1 MARRTAVAEAARVIA
16 AAGGLGGDV
25 LAWVGPMTAATG
37 AILLVVWLADRALE
51 RRVSASLRL
60 FLYVAVLARLALP
73 VDWHSPLGLLGFG
86 SAAGAGLVGLD
97 GEATIVALGQ
107 NRPALAGL
115 GAGGWAALIYAAVAL
130 ALLGRWI
137 QVRWA
142 LRRRLRGC
150 QPAPV
155 AGAEGVTVLRHAE
168 LGPFVSG
175 LVRPRIVLPG
185 KLLDS
190 DDDALGWVLR
200 HELAHVRRRDPMA
213 SALVQVTCIVAW
225 PILPVW
231 IAARRIRALME
242 VACDESAVT
251 GADRSARRRYGE
263 VLLRL
268 AELGSPGG
276 LTAALR
282 FGSPLRGRLR
292 ALGAW
297 RRWPAGV
304 QGVVVAGLVG
314 VVVACAGEPTPEERA
329 LEDATP
335 FEPAAAAPATA
346 SRPVLT
352 VTKDGE
358 LYLGKRKVAQANLR
372 AELEREMARTGSDT
386 LLLRGDKKAMMGAA
400 TDIMGEAKK
409 AGARNI
415 GILSPESPAPAAAPS
430 SQPAVTGQTIP
441 GAASVRGSLDK
452 EIIRRVIRRHIAE
465 PKECYERQLAR
476 NPELGGRAVVQFTIA
491 ATGDVVASTLQDSTL
506 GDPRVESCLVQAVRG
521 WKFPEPEGG
530 GIVIVSYPF
539 SFTPGPAAR
548 KVDETAEGL
557 TPEVIAQTIR
567 GRMPEVKRCYERH
580 LQKEKASGGR
590 ATIAFVVNPSG
601 SVSGV
606 RFDHNDFKDATMSN
620 CISEVVRGIQFPP
633 NSNGPTEVAFP
644 FVFQASE
651 P

>member
-1 MARRTAVAEAARVIA
+1 MIEAAGVIA
-16 AAGGLGGDV
+16 AAGRLGGDL
-25 LAWVGPMTAATG
+25 LAWVGPMSAATG
-37 AILLVVWLADRALE
+37 AILLVVWMADRALE

-60 FLYVAVLARLALP
+60 FLYGAVLARLALP

-86 SAAGAGLVGLD
+86 AAGGEGVVGLD
-97 GEATIVALGQ
+97 GEATIVAIGA
-107 NRPALAGL
+107 RPALAGL
-115 GAGGWAALIYAAVAL
+115 GAAGWAALVYAAVAL

-142 LRRRLRGC
+142 LRLRLRGC
-150 QPAPV
+150 QPAAVP
-155 AGAEGVTVLRHAE
+155 GAEGVTVLRHAE
-168 LGPFVSG
+168 LGPFVTG

-185 KLLDS
+185 KLLDET

-276 LTAALR
+276 LTAAVR

-292 ALGAW
+292 ALGAR

-314 VVVACAGEPTPEERA
+314 VVVACAGEPPPEERA
-329 LEDATP
+329 LEGATP
-335 FEPAAAAPATA
+335 VEPAAAGHSTT

-352 VTKDGE
+352 ITKDGE

-372 AELEREMARTGSDT
+372 VELEREMARTGSDT

-400 TDIMGEAKK
+400 IDIMGEAKK
-409 AGARNI
+409 AGARNV
-415 GILSPESPAPAAAPS
+415 GILDSGS
-430 SQPAVTGQTIP
+430 AVTGETIP
-441 GAASVRGSLDK
+441 GAASVRGSMDK

-465 PKECYERQLAR
+465 PKECYERQLAG
-476 NPELGGRAVVQFTIA
+476 NPQLGGRIVVKFTIA
-491 ATGDVVASTLQDSTL
+491 ATGDVVSSTLEDSTL
-506 GDPRVESCLVQAVRG
+506 GDPRVESCVVEAVRA

-548 KVDETAEGL
+548 K
-557 TPEVIAQTIR
+557 R
-567 GRMPEVKRCYERH
+567 
-580 LQKEKASGGR
+580 
-590 ATIAFVVNPSG
+590 
-601 SVSGV
+601 
-606 RFDHNDFKDATMSN
+606 
-620 CISEVVRGIQFPP
+620 
-633 NSNGPTEVAFP
+633 
-644 FVFQASE
+644 
-651 P
+651 

>member
-1 MARRTAVAEAARVIA
+1 MAEAAGLMA
-16 AAGGLGGDV
+16 AAGRLGGDV

-37 AILLVVWLADRALE
+37 AVLLVVWMADRALE
-51 RRVSASLRL
+51 RRVSASLRV
-60 FLYVAVLARLALP
+60 FLYGAVLARLALP

-86 SAAGAGLVGLD
+86 SAGAGRVGLD

-107 NRPALAGL
+107 TRPALAGL
-115 GAGGWAALIYAAVAL
+115 GAAGWAALVYAAVAL
-130 ALLGRWI
+130 VLLGRWI

-142 LRRRLRGC
+142 LGRRLRGC
-150 QPAPV
+150 RPAPV
-155 AGAEGVTVLRHAE
+155 PGAERVTVLRHEE
-168 LGPFVSG
+168 LGPFVTG
-175 LVRPRIVLPG
+175 LVRPRIVIPG
-185 KLLDS
+185 KLLD
-190 DDDALGWVLR
+190 DGDGDALGWVLR
-200 HELAHVRRRDPMA
+200 HELAHVRRRDPLA

-231 IAARRIRALME
+231 LAARRIRALME

-251 GADRSARRRYGE
+251 GADRGARRRYGE

-329 LEDATP
+329 LENAP
-335 FEPAAAAPATA
+335 AVEPAPASSAAPR
-346 SRPVLT
+346 SPVLT
-352 VTKDGE
+352 ITREGD
-358 LYLGKRKVAQANLR
+358 LYLGKLKVAPANLR
-372 AELEREMARTGSDT
+372 EELQREMARTGSDT
-386 LLLRGDKKAMMGAA
+386 LVLRGDKRVMLSKAV
-400 TDIMGEAKK
+400 DIMGEAKK
-409 AGARNI
+409 AGARNV
-415 GILSPESPAPAAAPS
+415 GILGPESGEPAPAAS
-430 SQPAVTGQTIP
+430 SQPAVVGEALP

-476 NPELGGRAVVQFTIA
+476 NPELSGRMVVKFTIA
-491 ATGDVVASTLQDSTL
+491 ATGDVESSTLQDSTL
-506 GDPRVESCLVQAVRG
+506 GDPRVESCVVEAVRA

-539 SFTPGPAAR
+539 SFTAGPAAR
-548 KVDETAEGL
+548 RADESAKGL
-557 TPEVIAQTIR
+557 TPDVIGQTMR
-567 GRMPEVKRCYERH
+567 GRMPEIKRCYERH
-580 LQKEKASGGR
+580 LEKEKASNGR
-590 ATIAFVVNPSG
+590 IVVAFTVDRSG
-601 SVSGV
+601 SVAGV

-620 CISEVVRGIQFPP
+620 CISQVVRGIQFPP
-633 NSNGPTEVAFP
+633 NPAGPTEVAFP
-644 FVFQASE
+644 FVLKGSG